1 VGHPLAAIYSRD
13 LLRMRN
19 AGDVILLG
27 TAAPAGGVVAFP
39 WEFGSHGGLAK
50 EQLDTF
56 MVYPEELGENAFASV
71 VRPQDLHKVFME
83 RSGRTVQ
90 TVRSVQ
96 NAERPCA
103 S

>member
-1 VGHPLAAIYSRD
+1 
-13 LLRMRN
+13 
-19 AGDVILLG
+19 
-27 TAAPAGGVVAFP
+27 
-39 WEFGSHGGLAK
+39 
-50 EQLDTF
+50 

-90 TVRSVQ
+90 TVRSVE